1 MKYAAACLCLCG
13 WLAWGATDPPEIV
26 FDHAVHALAASDYAS
41 AEQGFQSVIRQQPE
55 NVGAIGNL
63 GIVYARTHRAGEAI
77 AAYQHALRLSPD
89 DESILLN
96 LGIAY
101 LKQNLHRLALP
112 YFARVVA
119 IDSHNQQARQLLA
132 VCRLY
137 AGDAAQAI
145 HELEDL
151 SAASPRDEQLLFLL
165 GFAYLKNGDSKKAQ
179 AIFNRMLDVAGPA
192 QAQFLLGRACYEAG
206 QFPQAEESF
215 RDVLR
220 LNPEFPGLHLELG
233 KLDIS
238 ERRTDDAIRELKL
251 ALRENTNNEDA
262 NYFLGSLLVRE
273 SRFAEGITYLE
284 QAKKLWPD
292 SWAIYYYLGRA
303 KFHLGEMAE
312 AVVLLRKAVE
322 LNPDDANAQY
332 QLGRA
337 LQADGQEVAAAHAF
351 SRVRDLKAGA
361 LNESAIPGVR

>member
-1 MKYAAACLCLCG
+1 MKYAACLCLCG
-13 WLAWGATDPPEIV
+13 LLAWAATEPPETV
-26 FDHAVHALAASDYAS
+26 FNRAVHALGSGDYAA
-41 AEQGFQSVIRQQPE
+41 AEQGFQSVIRQQPD

-63 GIVYARTHRAGEAI
+63 GIIYARTHRAGEAI
-77 AAYQHALRLSPD
+77 AAYQHALDLSPN

-96 LGIAY
+96 LGIVY
-101 LKQNLHRLALP
+101 LKQNLHGQALP

-137 AGDAAQAI
+137 AGQAALAI
-145 HELEDL
+145 HDLEDL
-151 SAASPRDEQLLFLL
+151 RAANPRDEQLLFLL
-165 GFAYLKNGDSKKAQ
+165 GFAYLKTGDSEKAQ
-179 AIFNRMLDVAGPA
+179 AIFNRMFAVAGPA

-206 QFPQAEESF
+206 HFPQAEESF
-215 RDVLR
+215 REVLR

-233 KLDIS
+233 KLYIS
-238 ERRTDDAIRELKL
+238 ERQTDNAIRELEL
-251 ALRENTNNEDA
+251 AIKENPSSEDA

-284 QAKKLWPD
+284 QAKSLWPD
-292 SWAIYYYLGRA
+292 SWAIYYYLGKA
-303 KFHLGEMAE
+303 KFQMGQVTE
-312 AVVLLRKAVE
+312 AITLLRKAVE

-337 LQADGQEVAAAHAF
+337 LQAGGEKVAAAQAF
-351 SRVRDLKAGA
+351 RHVRDLKAGA
-361 LNESAIPGVR
+361 LNEMAIPGVR